1 MKFSINRL
9 RSIVF
14 LIAAL
19 GYLPLQSADTP
30 SKKKDSVKSKIE
42 SVKVV
47 KKTPLKATMKHLN

>member
-19 GYLPLQSADTP
+19 GYLPLQSADSP
-30 SKKKDSVKSKIE
+30 SKKEDLNPKIKVAKQVLKTDKEKVSK
-42 SVKVV
+42 
-47 KKTPLKATMKHLN
+47 N